1 MLAVL
6 SSSDAQN
13 GDHAKLLLEERV
25 PPLNCCKQR
34 FENPGGG
41 WQTCSSTFQPLW
53 FFLSFIVVVVVVS
66 YQFIL
71 CSKVEKHPWTS
82 SSIFR
87 LPASPFVHCREH
99 RQEESFS
106 PGGTLWGGAGFTV
119 AAERINYWWTPP
131 PTSRLKSHQASESRD
146 SGRGK
151 EISGDSVGASAT
163 NSVVVN
169 LQGIF
174 VISNKP
180 KTTFMCFKSW
190 LNF

>member
-6 SSSDAQN
+6 SSSDAQT

-25 PPLNCCKQR
+25 PTLNCCKQR

-53 FFLSFIVVVVVVS
+53 FFLSFVVVVVVS

-106 PGGTLWGGAGFTV
+106 PGGTLWGGAGFTA

-131 PTSRLKSHQASESRD
+131 LPPDWNPTKPPSQGTAGGKKKSPVTVLVPQRPTA
-146 SGRGK
+146 
-151 EISGDSVGASAT
+151 
-163 NSVVVN
+163 
-169 LQGIF
+169 
-174 VISNKP
+174 
-180 KTTFMCFKSW
+180 W
-190 LNF
+190 L